1 VTSATDTPALPF
13 SLWAQ
18 TWARFLNFC
27 GLAAFVGVEGEIL
40 ANEGGF
46 GVLFTVVAMLL
57 FLPFVWWFARGLFVH
72 VRVAS
77 EGVRVVNGLRT
88 YDLRWDEIEAIEAV
102 NQVGGIGSYARI
114 IKTDGE
120 PLTLGVS
127 NYGIRGDPTA
137 ALRIATPLGQALDR
151 QRARSS
157 IVP

>member
-1 VTSATDTPALPF
+1 VTSATDTPPLPF
-13 SLWAQ
+13 FLWAQ
-18 TWARFLNFC
+18 RWARFLNFG
-27 GLAAFVGVEGEIL
+27 GLAAFVGVEAEL
-40 ANEGGF
+40 LVHAAEN
-46 GVLFTVVAMLL
+46 GVLFTLCAMLV
-57 FLPFVWWFARGLFVH
+57 FLPFVWWYGRGMFVH
-72 VRVAS
+72 VRVTS
-77 EGVRVVNGLRT
+77 DGVRVVNAFRT
-88 YDLRWDEIEAIEAV
+88 YNLRWDEIDSVEAV
-102 NQVGGIGSYARI
+102 NQVGGIGGYARI